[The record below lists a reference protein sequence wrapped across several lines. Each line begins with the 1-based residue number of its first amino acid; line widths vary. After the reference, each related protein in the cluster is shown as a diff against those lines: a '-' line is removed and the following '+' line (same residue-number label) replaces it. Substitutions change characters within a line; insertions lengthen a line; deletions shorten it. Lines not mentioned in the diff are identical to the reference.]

1 MLRISKESKNSEVK
15 EEEELGEIVSDLVEA
30 KIEEFDIKDESI
42 ITEDLLSEIVECK
55 KAPSDDPEFNEDDN
69 PDNSS
74 ESDSIEDDES
84 SEDEN
89 NKLHSISKD
98 DTEFQCNLCD
108 KKFTGKSPLLR
119 HDTIV
124 HSGKKYSCEI
134 CNKKYRY
141 KKYLQSHV
149 ENFHDASKIVASTK
163 VSKKKQKSYKCRE
176 CSLQF
181 TNQIEYRKHHSANH
195 MPRIHKCEVCYKMF
209 KTLQILNTH
218 KITHL
223 TFEERNKLE
232 SVKKYLCSICG
243 KVLYSS
249 SNRDSHVR
257 GHSGETPF
265 KCAVCDKGFKQ
276 KYLLSVHMSKH
287 TEERPFK
294 CEICGNCFKNQT
306 QFNSHQLTHKLKDM
320 EKQFEC
326 KICGVKFRYK
336 LNLTHHMKNIHL
348 GIRNYKCDLCDQA
361 FYTSNLMRQHKAK
374 KHQDE

>member
-1 MLRISKESKNSEVK
+1 MLRLSKETRNSEVK
-15 EEEELGEIVSDLVEA
+15 EEEELREIISDLVEA
-30 KIEEFDIKDESI
+30 KIEEFDIK
-42 ITEDLLSEIVECK
+42 EDLLSEVECEVECK
-55 KAPSDDPEFNEDDN
+55 EASSDDPEFNDDN

-74 ESDSIEDDES
+74 DSDSNEEEECSEGENKKLSENS
-84 SEDEN
+84 SDY
-89 NKLHSISKD
+89 
-98 DTEFQCNLCD
+98 QCNLCN
-108 KKFTGKSPLLR
+108 KQFTGKSPLLR

-124 HSGKKYSCEI
+124 HSGKKFSCEI

-149 ENFHDASKIVASTK
+149 ENFHNAIANKIVASNK
-163 VSKKKQKSYKCRE
+163 VSKKKITTYKCRE

-181 TNQIEYRKHHSANH
+181 SNPIEYRKHNSANH
-195 MPRIHKCEVCYKMF
+195 MPKIHKCEVCSKMF

-232 SVKKYLCSICG
+232 SVKKYLCPICG

-249 SNRDSHVR
+249 SNRDAHVR

-265 KCAVCDKGFKQ
+265 KCTVCDKGFKQ

-287 TEERPFK
+287 SDERPFK

-306 QFNSHQLTHKLKDM
+306 QFSSHQLTHKLKDM

-374 KHQDE
+374 KHQDEEMLM